1 MEGLRGNGV
10 FRRGVQTMT
19 MERLQKR
26 VKYLSSG
33 YDMRLHRPA
42 FGMCFFMLDELST
55 LVAGAA

>member
-10 FRRGVQTMT
+10 FRRGVQTM
-19 MERLQKR
+19 ERLQKR
-26 VKYLSSG
+26 VKYLSSS

-42 FGMCFFMLDELST
+42 FGICFFMLDELST

>member
-1 MEGLRGNGV
+1 
-10 FRRGVQTMT
+10 

-26 VKYLSSG
+26 VKYLSSS

-42 FGMCFFMLDELST
+42 FGICFFMLDELST